1 MRDIVIPPGGLVPG
15 EGEVEINAGLPVTV
29 VRITNRG
36 AVPVHL
42 TAHFHVFEANPD
54 LCFDRRKAFGM
65 RPDIPVG
72 WAIRIEPGQT
82 LEVPLVPIRGQ
93 RIVRGFHGLVNG
105 PVDTADLVALL
116 QELVNRG
123 FCHHPEE

>member
-15 EGEVEINAGLPVTV
+15 EGEVEINAGLPATV

-82 LEVPLVPIRGQ
+82 VEVPLVPIRGR
-93 RIVRGFHGLVNG
+93 RIVRGFQSLVNG
-105 PVDTADLVALL
+105 PVDTADLDALL
-116 QELVNRG
+116 KELVNRS
-123 FCHHPEE
+123 FCHQPQE

>member
-1 MRDIVIPPGGLVPG
+1 MRDIVIPPGGLIPG
-15 EGEVEINAGLPVTV
+15 EGEVEINADLPVTV

-82 LEVPLVPIRGQ
+82 LEVPLVPIRGR
-93 RIVRGFHGLVNG
+93 RIVRGFQGLVNG
-105 PVDTADLVALL
+105 PVDTADLDALL
-116 QELVNRG
+116 KELVNRG
-123 FCHHPEE
+123 FCHQPEE

>member
-1 MRDIVIPPGGLVPG
+1 MSEITVPPGGIIPG
-15 EGEVEINAGLPVTV
+15 EGEIEINAGLPVTLIQ
-29 VRITNRG
+29 ITNRG

-65 RPDIPVG
+65 RPDLPVG

-82 LEVPLVPIRGQ
+82 VTVPLVPIRGQ
-93 RIVRGFHGLVNG
+93 RTVRGFHGLVDG
-105 PVDTADLVALL
+105 PLARVDLNALL
-116 QELVNRG
+116 EKLLARG
-123 FCHHPEE
+123 FCHQPDE